1 LCLVAPPNP
10 VPGAVRKPL
19 LCPYP
24 YTLSSNYFNNVFHS
38 VLVVYWT
45 ASDMAS
51 SRQYRHQRW
60 SLTCTSYV
68 QAWLSVVAPT
78 CHTFPTASS
87 RGMRQRRCSTCK
99 TCGRGCLTCSNLCS
113 SRSPDVVVTAR
124 ADKSARRERDVS
136 VSRRSGPTVVR
147 RRQGIRPRTPT

>member
-1 LCLVAPPNP
+1 MCI
-10 VPGAVRKPL
+10 RDS

-24 YTLSSNYFNNVFHS
+24 YTLSNNYFNIVFHS

-45 ASDMAS
+45 AGDTAS

-60 SLTCTSYV
+60 SLTRTSYV
-68 QAWLSVVAPT
+68 QVCLTVVAPT
-78 CHTFPTASS
+78 CHTSLTASS
-87 RGMRQRRCSTCK
+87 RGKRQRRRSTCR

-113 SRSPDVVVTAR
+113 SSPDVVVTAW
-124 ADKSARRERDVS
+124 ADKSARRERDAS